1 MREIEKFHESF
12 KLNLSE
18 KDVIEVNGNQY
29 LSIDHEGSICIRNF
43 CTPLNHI
50 DIDEY
55 FSPEQL
61 FLFNKNSY
69 QNKKILISSLNT
81 RKYQYYSLATIL
93 CSPRPINKDILK
105 NSLVI
110 GINESLKSHAE
121 DINIYMCNNPYIN
134 ISQSFPSKNIQKWP
148 EGLFAYRTNPH
159 FIKMYKGLINGYN
172 VPKNINRTGL
182 HNINNHNICLEDH
195 RSIILSAFNLIYYL
209 GIRNVVLVNLENYI
223 KEERPGTVY
232 IRKGVYMYPQQIID
246 TSIINAGAYWLD
258 KYEIKV
264 FTTNEVFDFASNV
277 RYIEESKIIN
287 GEI

>member
-18 KDVIEVNGNQY
+18 KDVIEVNGNKY
-29 LSIDHEGSICIRNF
+29 LSIDYEGSICIRNF
-43 CTPLNHI
+43 CTHLNHI

-61 FLFNKNSY
+61 SSFNKNSY
-69 QNKKILISSLNT
+69 QNKKLLISSLNT
-81 RKYQYYSLATIL
+81 KKYQYNSSVVIL
-93 CSPRPINKDILK
+93 CSPYIIDKDILE
-105 NSLVI
+105 NPLVV
-110 GINESLKSHAE
+110 GVNESLRSYAE
-121 DINIYMCNNPYIN
+121 NIDIYMCNNSHIN
-134 ISQSFPSKNIQKWP
+134 INQSFPSNNVKKWP

-159 FIKMYKGLINGYN
+159 FIKMYKGLVNGYN
-172 VPKNINRTGL
+172 VPQNMNRTGL
-182 HNINNHNICLEDH
+182 HNINNHSFCLEDH

-246 TSIINAGAYWLD
+246 TSIINAGAYWLN

-264 FTTNEVFDFASNV
+264 FTTNEVFDFASNIKH
-277 RYIEESKIIN
+277 IEESEIIN